1 MMLFTDQHAN
11 DVPARRT
18 HDCVIQPETAEL
30 QDRFYVAAQRKL
42 FMKDLPVTTGLL

>member
-1 MMLFTDQHAN
+1 MMMFTDQHAN
-11 DVPARRT
+11 DVPARMT
-18 HDCVIQPETAEL
+18 HDCVIQSGAVEL